1 MIIVYFLYLLLNV
14 LDDLIF
20 DILNL
25 NLNIIVLFLKVFDF
39 ILHKMS
45 SLIIDTIITLER
57 LIKIE
62 SFCL

>member
-45 SLIIDTIITLER
+45 SLIIDTIITIEI
-57 LIKIE
+57 LIKI
-62 SFCL
+62 

>member
-39 ILHKMS
+39 ILHKIPP
-45 SLIIDTIITLER
+45 LIIDTFITLER